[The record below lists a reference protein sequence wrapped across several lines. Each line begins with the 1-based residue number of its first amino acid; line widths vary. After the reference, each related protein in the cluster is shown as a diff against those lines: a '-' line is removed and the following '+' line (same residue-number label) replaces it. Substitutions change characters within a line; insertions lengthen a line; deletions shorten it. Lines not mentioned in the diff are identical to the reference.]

1 MNEGHCSLLVVAMAC
16 YMQIAVTSLFMTVKA
31 EQVVVVAGDESGD
44 FSRVRF
50 YPPAM
55 RGKNCDV

>member
-1 MNEGHCSLLVVAMAC
+1 MAC
-16 YMQIAVTSLFMTVKA
+16 YMQIAVTSFFMTVKA

-50 YPPAM
+50 YPPSM
-55 RGKNCDV
+55 RGENCDV